1 MKDEEEKMKEFM
13 KDFTNAHGELPKS
26 KWIDPIFHFAE
37 KLLKVAIVIGIFLV
51 IITSAPLAIQIYNKS
66 ISNLMAMDKQGF
78 IRKIEKMYKQK
89 IEIVEDKSSY
99 KGNGEMILKTTKE
112 PIIEFTV
119 GKNIFDDYIIDY
131 EDKAFIYY
139 MENSNEPIFQGVELK
154 RETKNLVYSQ
164 FGKVETLSCQGYLQI
179 ESYDKIEEGVR
190 QLIAIKSFMEQK
202 VKQFNV
208 PLSLK
213 IGEYTSSYDYQTE
226 KKNQKLVEEEYILKE
241 KQLYYWY
248 LRDNGKDF
256 SFIPEEEL
264 FEIDRPRVLDLHIN
278 GERIVDIHGPVVNDQ
293 VSYAIAT
300 YNQDKKY
307 YETDISSIV
316 AKCDKF
322 QMLSNNFNMEF
333 DFLYQDKKYRIH
345 YLDDKVRGNK
355 VPAVGNI
362 EILKEVLGI
371 KLEYDYQSKTVNLII
386 P

>member
-78 IRKIEKMYKQK
+78 IRKIEKMYEQK

-119 GKNIFDDYIIDY
+119 GKNIFDNYIIDY

-241 KQLYYWY
+241 KLLYYWY

-256 SFIPEEEL
+256 SFILEEDL
-264 FEIDRPRVLDLHIN
+264 FEIDKPKVLDVYVN
-278 GERIVDIHGPVVNDQ
+278 GEKIVDIHG
-293 VSYAIAT
+293 
-300 YNQDKKY
+300 
-307 YETDISSIV
+307 
-316 AKCDKF
+316 
-322 QMLSNNFNMEF
+322 
-333 DFLYQDKKYRIH
+333 
-345 YLDDKVRGNK
+345 
-355 VPAVGNI
+355 
-362 EILKEVLGI
+362 
-371 KLEYDYQSKTVNLII
+371 
-386 P
+386 